1 MATGTVPAHKAGCRL
16 AQAKVRVARRG
27 WPVGAVTSNTGTYS
41 VSAVMLVAIQITP
54 AGVSKAVGLTQQYVA
69 AGTYTD

>member
-1 MATGTVPAHKAGCRL
+1 M
-16 AQAKVRVARRG
+16 RVARRG